1 MIVTIHQPDFLPWLG
16 FFDRWLRSDLYI
28 VLDDVQF
35 IRRGWHHR
43 DQIKTPQG
51 IKWLTVPVVKK
62 GRYSQLVKDVE
73 ISNHHNWKEK
83 MLNAVHA
90 AYREAP
96 QYDFVYH
103 EIKEILSKNHTYLI
117 ELNIEL
123 LKYCARILD
132 IRTPFELSST
142 FNETSH
148 ETKRLVR
155 LVKKAGGDVYLTG
168 LGAKDYLDEKAF
180 IKEDVQVRWQT
191 FIHPVYPQLHGD
203 FKRMLSVIDFLM
215 MVSDPKTPFFKEK
228 PDSCH

>member
-62 GRYSQLVKDVE
+62 GRYSQLVKDVK

-96 QYDFVYH
+96 QYDSVYH

-132 IRTPFELSST
+132 IRTPLELSST

-148 ETKRLVR
+148 GTERLVR
-155 LVKKAGGDVYLTG
+155 LVKAVQGDIYLTG

-180 IKEDVQVRWQT
+180 AEEDIEVSWQN
-191 FIHPVYPQLHGD
+191 FQHPVYPQLHGD

-215 MVSDPKTPFFKEK
+215 MVSEPKIVFPN
-228 PDSCH
+228 